1 MTNNPTMSPKNN
13 PRNDAPAEI
22 DRVLEFWFGHGKT
35 AIEVADEKTELWWSK
50 NEQVDREIADQ
61 FAATSEAAASEAAAS
76 EAAASEAAANGELAR
91 WSESP
96 RGLLALII
104 CTDQFP
110 RNMYR
115 DTPRAFA
122 YDSVALAYAKQ
133 CVDGGV
139 ATQLRP
145 IERVFAYLPFEHS
158 EELAEQE
165 RSIALYHELTQSVCA
180 DQVELFNGY
189 LDFAQ
194 QHYEIIKRFGRY
206 PHRNKILERESSDE
220 ELAFLQQ
227 PGSSF

>member
-13 PRNDAPAEI
+13 PRNNAPAEI
-22 DRVLEFWFGHGKT
+22 DRVLAFWFGHGQT
-35 AIEVADEKTELWWSK
+35 AIEVANEKTELWWSK
-50 NEQVDREIADQ
+50 NERVDREIVDQ
-61 FAATSEAAASEAAAS
+61 FAAT
-76 EAAASEAAANGELAR
+76 SEAAANGELAR

-122 YDSVALAYAKQ
+122 CDSVALAYAKQ
-133 CVDGGV
+133 CVDDGV

-180 DQVELFNGY
+180 DEVKLFNGY
-189 LDFAQ
+189 LDYAQ
-194 QHYEIIKRFGRY
+194 QHYDIIKRFGRY
-206 PHRNKILERESSDE
+206 PHRNKILGRESSDE
-220 ELAFLQQ
+220 ELAFLKQ

>member
-13 PRNDAPAEI
+13 PRNAAAEI
-22 DRVLEFWFGHGKT
+22 DRILAFWFGRGQT
-35 AIEVADEKTELWWSK
+35 AIEVANEKTELWWSK
-50 NEQVDREIADQ
+50 NERVDREIVDQ
-61 FAATSEAAASEAAAS
+61 FAAT
-76 EAAASEAAANGELAR
+76 SEAAANGELAR

-180 DQVELFNGY
+180 DEVKLFNGY

-194 QHYEIIKRFGRY
+194 QHYDIIKRFGRY
-206 PHRNKILERESSDE
+206 PHRNKILGRESSDE